1 MNTTENNKIIA
12 EFLGESKQPYEF
24 SQFGYMTLS
33 GDWKDTFFVEQLK
46 FHSNWNWLMKVVE
59 KIESL
64 EFYPKNSTCIS
75 FDTFG
80 IEINKERCD
89 ITRYGDFTNH
99 LIQGN
104 GRTRIETVY
113 NACVKFIEWYNLQE
127 HKDKF
132 EVEIKEIER
141 IENDNK

>member
-46 FHSNWNWLMKVVE
+46 FHSNWNWLIEVVE

-64 EFYPKNSTCIS
+64 KFSVLIGKNTCVIEQ
-75 FDTFG
+75 TFG
-80 IEINKERCD
+80 KTSLNLGVIRGKDKIEA
-89 ITRYGDFTNH
+89 
-99 LIQGN
+99 
-104 GRTRIETVY
+104 VY
-113 NACVKFIEWYNLQE
+113 NACAEFINWYNQQNQQPCNQP
-127 HKDKF
+127 K
-132 EVEIKEIER
+132 
-141 IENDNK
+141 

>member
-1 MNTTENNKIIA
+1 MNTENNKLIA
-12 EFLGESKQPYEF
+12 EFMGKKELITE
-24 SQFGYMTLS
+24 SQFLS
-33 GDWKDTFFVEQLK
+33 MEHKAHNPTIIEYLKYDTD
-46 FHSNWNWLMKVVE
+46 WNWLMEVVE

-64 EFYPKNSTCIS
+64 KFYPKNSTCIG
-75 FDTFG
+75 FDSFG

-113 NACVKFIEWYNLQE
+113 NACVEFIKWYNQQ
-127 HKDKF
+127 
-132 EVEIKEIER
+132 
-141 IENDNK
+141 NK